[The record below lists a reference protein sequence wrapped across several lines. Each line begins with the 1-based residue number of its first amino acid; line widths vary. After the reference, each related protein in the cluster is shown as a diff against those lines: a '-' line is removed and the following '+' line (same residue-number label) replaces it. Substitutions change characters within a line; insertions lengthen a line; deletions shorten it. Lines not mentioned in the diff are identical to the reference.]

1 MQVLRIVAHL
11 QHAEQRRN
19 ARIMAEAQV
28 GAVVIACNGR
38 ICSAQHVPDY
48 RAAYRG
54 IQAYSAFFAMDEPG
68 YELAVVQTPARHKVI
83 GGKEREGVVSL
94 SVVHGFK
101 NMDSYKQIVFE
112 LGCSLSG
119 KLLHGT
125 EVGEEIFRMQLG
137 LIDLVQGVEHLVH
150 AGFFRTLDALGAVT
164 EHVPVAVSG
173 EYAHLQVRLTALE
186 PHIEIAH
193 GLDYAVH
200 VRRAACNYLAV
211 LLPEDFGTAV
221 IEPFGYSL
229 LFEAAFGSEGAFDP
243 FVFLLEPYHLVA
255 QFLALWGKKSLLPE
269 FHEPRGV
276 LAVEAVGGLVTRTVA
291 SVMGY
296 IEWLEAFRSRGVVD
310 LWNYVG
316 MVHTCCVVG
325 VLFNRFPIYLCIG
338 LRADKTEGNDVA
350 SYCKDGLFHIP
361 KTINFWYSLAC
372 LVAPEG
378 ATRLRSAMVSLP
390 AGYLCE

>member
-1 MQVLRIVAHL
+1 MDIG
-11 QHAEQRRN
+11 
-19 ARIMAEAQV
+19 
-28 GAVVIACNGR
+28 GAAG
-38 ICSAQHVPDY
+38 DY
-48 RAAYRG
+48 R
-54 IQAYSAFFAMDEPG
+54 P
-68 YELAVVQTPARHKVI
+68 
-83 GGKEREGVVSL
+83 
-94 SVVHGFK
+94 
-101 NMDSYKQIVFE
+101 VFLVE
-112 LGCSLSG
+112 
-119 KLLHGT
+119 
-125 EVGEEIFRMQLG
+125 
-137 LIDLVQGVEHLVH
+137 DL
-150 AGFFRTLDALGAVT
+150 R
-164 EHVPVAVSG
+164 
-173 EYAHLQVRLTALE
+173 
-186 PHIEIAH
+186 
-193 GLDYAVH
+193 
-200 VRRAACNYLAV
+200 
-211 LLPEDFGTAV
+211 TAV

-276 LAVEAVGGLVTRTVA
+276 VAIEAVGGLVAGTVT

-296 IEWLEAFRSRGVVD
+296 VEGFEAFRSRGVVD

-316 MVHTCCVVG
+316 VVHTCCVVG
-325 VLFNRFPIYLCIG
+325 VLFNRFPVYLRIG